1 MHLISN
7 WIRLMFHSAKITK
20 HLLKGVN
27 KNMTFTKDHPFVK
40 SAVLLFMA
48 GVYENIEDVPNV
60 LNLRQLVKE
69 AMFME

>member
-1 MHLISN
+1 MNLISN
-7 WIRLMFHSAKITK
+7 WIKVMFHSVKITK
-20 HLLKGVN
+20 YLLKGVN

-40 SAVLLFMA
+40 SAVLLLTA
-48 GVYENIEDVPNV
+48 GVYENIEEVPNV